1 MNSAKILAFKN
12 EPFLV
17 DDNTKSEAI
26 LSALDLLQFLII
38 TTPNCS
44 TVNRCIKYT
53 KHPTHW
59 LLVIHF
65 CQMSDHAD
73 NGFAIRGWPKSQYLS
88 ESIVDDAIMTLTS
101 DCPASATSKHRSLL
115 FATYGCAI

>member
-1 MNSAKILAFKN
+1 MNSAKIVAFKN
-12 EPFLV
+12 ESFLV

-26 LSALDLLQFLII
+26 LSALDLLQFLKI
-38 TTPNCS
+38 TTPNRS
-44 TVNRCIKYT
+44 TITRCIKYT

-73 NGFAIRGWPKSQYLS
+73 NGFAIGGWPKSQYLS
-88 ESIVDDAIMTLTS
+88 ESIVNAAVMTLTS

-115 FATYGCAI
+115 FATHRSAI